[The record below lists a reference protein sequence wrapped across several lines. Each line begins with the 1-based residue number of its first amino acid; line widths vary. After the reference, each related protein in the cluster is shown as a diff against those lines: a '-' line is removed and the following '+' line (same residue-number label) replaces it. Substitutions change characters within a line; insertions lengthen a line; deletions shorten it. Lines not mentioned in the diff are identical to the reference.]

1 MTKNERLE
9 KFAKL
14 VGNEPSNFKAKLDY
28 FKTNKKRLDQSAKV
42 AVSVLDALKDK
53 GWSQKDLAEKMSVS
67 AQQVNKI
74 LKGQENMTFETID
87 KLETALGIV
96 LMEIVEY
103 KSANEIKVKLES
115 KKAIKESWSE
125 VFVKNKSSLRK
136 PSDELEK
143 KIVRKLTVVHN
154 INYKKTANAYP
165 IAM

>member
-1 MTKNERLE
+1 
-9 KFAKL
+9 
-14 VGNEPSNFKAKLDY
+14 
-28 FKTNKKRLDQSAKV
+28 
-42 AVSVLDALKDK
+42 
-53 GWSQKDLAEKMSVS
+53 
-67 AQQVNKI
+67 
-74 LKGQENMTFETID
+74 
-87 KLETALGIV
+87 
-96 LMEIVEY
+96 
-103 KSANEIKVKLES
+103 LES